1 MQILMPKVGLT
12 MTEGSIV
19 QWHKH
24 EGEFVARGEP
34 LFTFETEKSTLEF
47 ESPAE
52 GILSQILI
60 PAGQV
65 VACFVPVGA
74 VGEGQPVTSQQSRV
88 MDGVD
93 APQQTKASAPGA
105 QPTARKPISPR
116 ARMRAR
122 EMGIEVE
129 AIAGSGPEG
138 AVRERDVVNVNH
150 QTANVKAQSASASV
164 RATPVAQR
172 MAAERGIDLA
182 QIRGTGRDGVI
193 TREDVE
199 RQRTEDG
206 RPKTETIPSS
216 PHHPVTSSSNNET
229 VPLSPIRRITA
240 QRMTENAQ
248 AAPHVTLTTE
258 ADASALVS
266 AREQLVAELG
276 EKISY
281 NALLIAI
288 VAKALGQHPEV
299 NASWNDDGGRKTED
313 GQPVGLPSSVLR
325 HTSIHIG
332 LAVDT
337 PRGLLVPVL
346 RDCGGK
352 GLAEI
357 HRRLG
362 DVVTRAQA
370 GKARPDELSGATFTI
385 TNLGMFEIDAFTPII
400 NLPEAAILGVGR
412 IVKKAVVLDDDRIV
426 PRSMMTLS
434 LSFDHRVMD
443 GATAAKFLQRTKQL
457 VERPMALLLR
467 SA

>member
-19 QWHKH
+19 QWHKR
-24 EGEFVARGEP
+24 EGDLVARGEP

-52 GILSQILI
+52 GVLSQILI

-65 VACFVPVGA
+65 VACFVPVAEVGA
-74 VGEGQPVTSQQSRV
+74 GEAQSITNHESRV
-88 MDGVD
+88 TG
-93 APQQTKASAPGA
+93 AAS
-105 QPTARKPISPR
+105 RKPISPR

-122 EMGIEVE
+122 EMGVDVE
-129 AIAGSGPEG
+129 GIAGSGPDG
-138 AVRERDVVNVNH
+138 AVRERDVMSVKRETLNVNP
-150 QTANVKAQSASASV
+150 QSASV
-164 RATPVAQR
+164 RATPIAQR
-172 MAAERGIDLA
+172 IATEMGIDLA
-182 QIRGTGRDGVI
+182 HIRGTGRDGVI

-199 RQRTEDG
+199 RQ
-206 RPKTETIPSS
+206 KTEGFPSS
-216 PHHPVTSSSNNET
+216 SDNQP
-229 VPLSPIRRITA
+229 VPLTPIRRITA

-266 AREQLVAELG
+266 AREQISAELG
-276 EKISY
+276 EKLSY

-288 VAKALGQHPEV
+288 VAKALGEHAEV
-299 NASWNDDGGRKTED
+299 NASWGDDGGRKTED

-357 HRRLG
+357 HRQLG
-362 DVVTRAQA
+362 EVVARAQA
-370 GKARPDELSGATFTI
+370 GKARPDEVSGGTFTI

-412 IVKKAVVLDDDRIV
+412 IVKKAIVLDDDRIV
-426 PRSMMTLS
+426 PRPMMTLS

-443 GATAAKFLQRTKQL
+443 GATAAKFLQRVKQL

-467 SA
+467 SK